1 MSNIIVN
8 LTPRSRDIHLKV
20 LQIKG
25 NTKIVKSKV
34 QDLLSK
40 IENKKLTQTTLG
52 VKLFCYRSCTYRGT
66 QSQPKRS
73 EDAEE
78 KNGQSGTEKYATPG
92 GEIILL
98 ILKPKTSINN
108 MVDSSSEFPHSH
120 KIDLAINESS
130 LLLKLQDLF

>member
-1 MSNIIVN
+1 M
-8 LTPRSRDIHLKV
+8 L
-20 LQIKG
+20 G
-25 NTKIVKSKV
+25 NTKILKSKL

-40 IENKKLTQTTLG
+40 IENKKLIQSTLG

-78 KNGQSGTEKYATPG
+78 KNSQSGTEKYATPG
-92 GEIILL
+92 GEIILS
-98 ILKPKTSINN
+98 ILKTKASINDI
-108 MVDSSSEFPHSH
+108 VDSSSEFPHPH
-120 KIDLAINESS
+120 KIDLAINQSS